1 MDARVQKADHP
12 MPELAAFMA
21 KLRSAFG
28 DEAIDD
34 AVRRGKN
41 GEPGFFACENGHAVG
56 TAMPATDN
64 VWQVDDA
71 VRDRHYCSGCNGECV
86 GLGVR
91 CSEWLK
97 RGNREKE
104 R

>member
-1 MDARVQKADHP
+1 MDARVRKGGHP

-28 DEAIDD
+28 DEATDD
-34 AVRRGKN
+34 AVRCGKN
-41 GEPGFFACENGHAVG
+41 GEPVFFACENGHAVG
-56 TAMPATDN
+56 TAMPAADN
-64 VWQVDDA
+64 AWQVDEA
-71 VRDRHYCSGCNGECV
+71 IRNRHYCHGCDGECV

-91 CSEWLK
+91 CSDWLK
-97 RGNREKE
+97 RDIKEKE

>member
-1 MDARVQKADHP
+1 MDARVRKADHP

-28 DEAIDD
+28 DDAIDD

-56 TAMPATDN
+56 TAMPASDK

-91 CSEWLK
+91 CGDWLK